1 MLLRKGVHPEEYMDS
16 WERFDKKLLP
26 DKEIFYS
33 NRKMKNITD
42 VNYRHAK
49 RVYKEFNNK
58 DLGDYYDLYL
68 QIDTLILADV
78 FKNFRNKYIEIYE
91 LDPALCYQHLD

>member
-33 NRKMKNITD
+33 NQKMKNITD
-42 VNYRHAK
+42 VNYRHVK

-91 LDPALCYQHLD
+91 LDSALFYQHLD

>member
-1 MLLRKGVHPEEYMDS
+1 MDS
-16 WERFDKKLLP
+16 WERFDKKLLL

-91 LDPALCYQHLD
+91 LDPALFYQHLD

>member
-1 MLLRKGVHPEEYMDS
+1 MDS

-33 NRKMKNITD
+33 NQKMKNITD
-42 VNYRHAK
+42 VNYRHVK

-91 LDPALCYQHLD
+91 LDPALFYQHLD